1 MQRTQEATDV
11 RRWNTDNVDK
21 EYSVNTETMDRRWII
36 LGAILI
42 QLCLGAIYAW
52 SVFTAP
58 LKDAGWSVAD
68 TQYVFTAGLV
78 SFAVVMVLAGRIMPR
93 FGPRRL
99 AVAGGVV
106 LGSGYLLASM
116 QGGTAFWPVFL
127 GVGIVGGAGIGL
139 AYVVPIAVGMRWFP
153 DRKGLITGLAVAGFG
168 FGAMLWVK
176 LAGAWGNL
184 IGSLGLGATF
194 AIYGVV
200 FVCVVVVG
208 GVWMVYP
215 PEGWRP
221 TGYSP
226 SQGGSTT
233 ADHEGFTSGEMLRT
247 LPYYLILLTFAISAS
262 AGLMTIG
269 LMKLFPMQ
277 ALMASGMERAAASAV
292 AGTAMAVFFSLA
304 NGIGRIVWGAL
315 SDRIG
320 RKAAIMLMMASQGV
334 VVILFQFM
342 AGSEYLLYLAATI
355 IGFNFGGNFAL
366 FPTVTADTFGAKHI
380 GQNYGW
386 VFLAYGLGGILG
398 PMLGGKLGDL
408 NNYPLAFTICGT
420 LCFVALGM
428 IAPLQKPE
436 RRAPRADTADSGV
449 TSVALLR
456 PREARKN
463 KAA

>member
-1 MQRTQEATDV
+1 
-11 RRWNTDNVDK
+11 
-21 EYSVNTETMDRRWII
+21 
-36 LGAILI
+36 
-42 QLCLGAIYAW
+42 
-52 SVFTAP
+52 
-58 LKDAGWSVAD
+58 
-68 TQYVFTAGLV
+68 
-78 SFAVVMVLAGRIMPR
+78 
-93 FGPRRL
+93 
-99 AVAGGVV
+99 
-106 LGSGYLLASM
+106 
-116 QGGTAFWPVFL
+116 
-127 GVGIVGGAGIGL
+127 
-139 AYVVPIAVGMRWFP
+139 
-153 DRKGLITGLAVAGFG
+153 
-168 FGAMLWVK
+168 MLWVK

-184 IGSLGLGATF
+184 IGSLGLGTTF
-194 AIYGVV
+194 AIYGVAFLV
-200 FVCVVVVG
+200 VVVVG
-208 GVWMVYP
+208 GLWMVYP
-215 PEGWRP
+215 PEDWRP
-221 TGYSP
+221 QGYDP
-226 SQGGSTT
+226 SQGGSTAT
-233 ADHEGFTSGEMLRT
+233 ADDESFTSGEMLRT

-277 ALMASGMERAAASAV
+277 ALMDSGMDRATASAI

-304 NGIGRIVWGAL
+304 NGVGRIVWGAL
-315 SDRIG
+315 SDHIG
-320 RKAAIMLMMASQGV
+320 RKAAIMIMMASQGV

-436 RRAPRADTADSGV
+436 RQ
-449 TSVALLR
+449 ALAYGHR
-456 PREARKN
+456 PRRPDALSRKFRWFRLSLPTTLQRPILPGASP
-463 KAA
+463 KQELYAEKDD